1 MLKMDSEI
9 IYLTEESTRRIKFR
23 VEAHSSQ
30 NDKTIQERF
39 KCYGEVEYIYRR
51 ANDCIVCF
59 TTAES
64 AQRAYIEE
72 NVAGREITRP
82 KPQRWEKTQMAPY
95 LACNLC
101 HKKVSGQ
108 PLNLKSHKQLCQ
120 TRCEQENRSTQ
131 GTSRQSRSRSRGRQ
145 GQQKVMEGA
154 RNKSQSRNAK
164 IEEKKENSEMASIIS
179 SMVARIQKLEAETA
193 KKPEKPCL
201 VSLRKTLDEENER
214 RMDVFLLTAKNMTDI
229 KIASVFQLY
238 GEIEYVYR
246 RPPYIVICYE
256 KVAVEEAL
264 RQCALAGL
272 EVTKPAT
279 QTWKSG
285 GSLPYEECPT
295 CQKTV
300 SRQPLNFQ
308 SHQRICQARKLE
320 KKAAKKVSFKK
331 PPLDDPRL
339 ERENE
344 LKRQLAEALS
354 KLEQLESN
362 SNPGKK
368 E

>member
-1 MLKMDSEI
+1 
-9 IYLTEESTRRIKFR
+9 
-23 VEAHSSQ
+23 
-30 NDKTIQERF
+30 
-39 KCYGEVEYIYRR
+39 
-51 ANDCIVCF
+51 
-59 TTAES
+59 
-64 AQRAYIEE
+64 
-72 NVAGREITRP
+72 
-82 KPQRWEKTQMAPY
+82 
-95 LACNLC
+95 
-101 HKKVSGQ
+101 
-108 PLNLKSHKQLCQ
+108 
-120 TRCEQENRSTQ
+120 
-131 GTSRQSRSRSRGRQ
+131 
-145 GQQKVMEGA
+145 MEGA

-246 RPPYIVICYE
+246 RPPYIVICYHE
-256 KVAVEEAL
+256 KVAVEKAL

-272 EVTKPAT
+272 EVTKPAP
-279 QTWKSG
+279 QLWKSG
-285 GSLPYEECPT
+285 GSLPYKECPT
-295 CQKTV
+295 SQKTV

-320 KKAAKKVSFKK
+320 KKAAKKVSFKE
-331 PPLDDPRL
+331 PPQDDPRL
-339 ERENE
+339 GRENE
-344 LKRQLAEALS
+344 LKRQLAEAFS

-362 SNPGKK
+362 RNPEKK
-368 E
+368 KRENKKRTNSI